1 MHLLNII
8 LFFSHIT
15 LLSHHATLPR
25 VLHRPGPVS
34 RGRVRHVAS
43 LSHSQYICIELRR
56 FGSVFAP
63 DPILHISPG
72 PVRTM

>member
-8 LFFSHIT
+8 LFCCRII
-15 LLSHHATLPR
+15 LLSHHVALPR
-25 VLHRPGPVS
+25 VQPAEAGCGMQPL
-34 RGRVRHVAS
+34 S
-43 LSHSQYICIELRR
+43 LLFSQYICIELRR

>member
-1 MHLLNII
+1 MHLLKTTY
-8 LFFSHIT
+8 FV
-15 LLSHHATLPR
+15 LLSHHNVPNVTLPR
-25 VLHRPGPVS
+25 VLHRPGPAS

-43 LSHSQYICIELRR
+43 LTLSQYICIELRR
-56 FGSVFAP
+56 FGPVFAP